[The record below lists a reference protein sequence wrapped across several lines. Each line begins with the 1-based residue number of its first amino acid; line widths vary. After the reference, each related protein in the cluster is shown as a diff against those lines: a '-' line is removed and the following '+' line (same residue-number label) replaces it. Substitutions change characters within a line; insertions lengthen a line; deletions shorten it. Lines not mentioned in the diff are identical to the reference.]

1 MKKKIC
7 GVILA
12 ISLFLVIGIV
22 GGIQQG
28 EPFRNALW
36 CFPFMGVA
44 LASAKIGG
52 FFEEV

>member
-12 ISLFLVIGIV
+12 LSLFLVIGIV
-22 GGIQQG
+22 GGVDQG
-28 EPFRNALW
+28 EPLSNAIW
-36 CFPFMGVA
+36 CFPVLVVA
-44 LASAKIGG
+44 WASAKIGG